1 MQTLSQLQILISDE
15 IDRYVQQIKP
25 GSLYEPVKYIF
36 DLGGKRMRP
45 ALMLSAC
52 DLFGGNVRDAIN
64 PAIGVEVFH
73 NFTLMH
79 DDIMDEAPLR
89 RGEKTVHTLWN
100 TNNAILSGD
109 VMFVMGYQLMCK
121 VSPDILPDVL
131 AVFSKTAT
139 EVCEGQQL
147 DMDFESRNDVT
158 IEEYIEMIRLK
169 TSVLLAGSLKIG
181 GIIARASAEDL
192 EAIYRFGERIGIAFQ
207 LRDDLLDVYGDADKF
222 GKQVGGDI
230 LANKKTYLLL
240 KAFENADKSQR
251 EKLQYLAGEG
261 NVSSEEK
268 VSQTLAIYDE
278 LSIREKSESVMQ
290 QYFEWA
296 MEDLN
301 AVNVSPE
308 RKSELTRFA
317 EMLLVRES

>member
-1 MQTLSQLQILISDE
+1 MQTLSELQTLISAE
-15 IDRYVQQIKP
+15 IEQYVREIKS
-25 GSLYEPVKYIF
+25 GTLYEPVKYIF

-52 DLFGGNVRDAIN
+52 DLFGGKVTEAID

-89 RGEKTVHTLWN
+89 RGEKSVHINWH

-121 VSPDILPDVL
+121 VRPEILPGVL
-131 AVFSKTAT
+131 TVFSKTAI

-158 IEEYIEMIRLK
+158 IDEYIEMIRLK

-181 GIIARASAEDL
+181 GIIAGADREDL
-192 EAIYRFGERIGIAFQ
+192 ERIYRFGEQIGIAFQ
-207 LRDDLLDVYGDADKF
+207 LRDDLLDVFGDADKF

-240 KAFENADKSQR
+240 KAYEAADDQQR
-251 EKLQYLAGEG
+251 QRLD
-261 NVSSEEK
+261 
-268 VSQTLAIYDE
+268 TLATSKSDPEGKVRETMEIYDQ
-278 LSIREKSESVMQ
+278 LLVRSKTESVMQ
-290 QYFEWA
+290 RYFENA
-296 MEDLN
+296 MHELGALN
-301 AVNVSPE
+301 VPEE

>member
-1 MQTLSQLQILISDE
+1 MRTLSELQVLISDE
-15 IDRYVQQIKP
+15 IDQYVQQIKP
-25 GSLYEPVKYIF
+25 GSLYEPVKYILK
-36 DLGGKRMRP
+36 LGGKRMRP
-45 ALMLSAC
+45 ALMLTAC
-52 DLFGGNVRDAIN
+52 DLFEGDVRAAID

-89 RGEKTVHTLWN
+89 RGEQTVHTRWN
-100 TNNAILSGD
+100 TSNAILSGD
-109 VMFVMGYQLMCK
+109 VMFVMGYQLMCN
-121 VSPDILPDVL
+121 VSHDILPSVL
-131 AVFSKTAT
+131 SVFSKTAT

-158 IEEYIEMIRLK
+158 IDEYIEMIRLK

-181 GIIARASAEDL
+181 GIIAGASKQDL
-192 EAIYRFGERIGIAFQ
+192 QRIYNFGERIGIAFQ
-207 LRDDLLDVYGDADKF
+207 LRDDLLDVYGDASKF

-240 KAFENADKSQR
+240 KAFETANVEQL
-251 EKLQYLAGEG
+251 EKLRFLAGDG
-261 NVSSEEK
+261 NVNPEDK

-278 LSIREKSESVMQ
+278 LSIREKSEAVMQ
-290 QYFEWA
+290 QYFEQA

-301 AVNVSPE
+301 AVSVPEE
-308 RKSELTRFA
+308 RKTELTRFA

>member
-1 MQTLSQLQILISDE
+1 MRTLSELQNLISGE
-15 IDRYVQQIKP
+15 IDRYVEDIKT

-45 ALMLSAC
+45 ALMLGAC
-52 DLFGGNVRDAIN
+52 DLFGGDVQKAID

-89 RGEKTVHTLWN
+89 RGKESVHIKWN
-100 TNNAILSGD
+100 ISNAILSGD
-109 VMFVMGYQLMCK
+109 VMFVMGYQLMCN
-121 VSPDILPDVL
+121 VEHRILPDVL
-131 AVFSKTAT
+131 SVFSRTAI

-181 GIIARASAEDL
+181 GIIAGAGADDL
-192 EAIYRFGERIGIAFQ
+192 ERIYRFGEKIGIAFQ
-207 LRDDLLDVYGDADKF
+207 LRDDLLDVFGDADKF

-230 LANKKTYLLL
+230 IANKKTFLLL
-240 KAFENADKSQR
+240 KAYELSNQAQAARLR
-251 EKLQYLAGEG
+251 ELATDTSVGE
-261 NVSSEEK
+261 STK
-268 VSQTLAIYDE
+268 VSQTKAIYND
-278 LSIREKSESVMQ
+278 LSVREETEKVMQ
-290 QYFEWA
+290 QYFAGA
-296 MEDLN
+296 MEELAALN
-301 AVNVSPE
+301 VADE
-308 RKSELTRFA
+308 RKSTLTQFA
-317 EMLLVRES
+317 EYLLVRES

>member
-1 MQTLSQLQILISDE
+1 MHSLQELRELISSE
-15 IDRYVQQIKP
+15 IDLYVTQIKE

-36 DLGGKRMRP
+36 ELGGKRMRP

-52 DLFGGNVRDAIN
+52 DLFSGDIKQAIP

-89 RGEKTVHTLWN
+89 RGEQTVHSRWN

-109 VMFVMGYQLMCK
+109 VMFVMGYQLMCQ
-121 VSPDILPDVL
+121 VRPEILPEVL
-131 AVFSKTAT
+131 DVFSKTAT

-147 DMDFESRNDVT
+147 DMDFEERDDVT
-158 IEEYIEMIRLK
+158 IDEYIEMIRLK

-181 GIIARASAEDL
+181 GIIAGAGGQDL
-192 EAIYRFGERIGIAFQ
+192 ERIYRFGENIGIAFQ

-240 KAFENADKSQR
+240 KAFADANNEQQLRLNHLADK
-251 EKLQYLAGEG
+251 GTDPDI
-261 NVSSEEK
+261 K
-268 VSQTLAIYDE
+268 VSETMAIYDA
-278 LSIREKSESVMQ
+278 LHIRQQTEEVMHR
-290 QYFEWA
+290 YFTRA
-296 MEDLN
+296 MEDLK
-301 AVNVSPE
+301 AVNVNPE
-308 RKSELTRFA
+308 RKSELTKFA
-317 EMLLVRES
+317 EILLVRET

>member
-1 MQTLSQLQILISDE
+1 MQTLHQLQQLISAE
-15 IDRYVQQIKP
+15 IDLYVQTIKP
-25 GSLYEPVKYIF
+25 GSLYEPVRYIF
-36 DLGGKRMRP
+36 NLGGKRMRP

-52 DLFGGNVRDAIN
+52 DLFKGDVCQAIP

-89 RGEKTVHTLWN
+89 RGQETVHSRWN

-109 VMFVMGYQLMCK
+109 VMFVMGYQLMCQ
-121 VSPDILPDVL
+121 VRHEILPDVL
-131 AVFSKTAT
+131 SVFSKTAT

-147 DMDFESRNDVT
+147 DMDFEERSDVT
-158 IEEYIEMIRLK
+158 IDEYIEMIRLK

-181 GIIARASAEDL
+181 GIIAGASPQDL
-192 EAIYRFGERIGIAFQ
+192 EHIYRFGERIGIAFQ

-240 KAFENADKSQR
+240 KAYEGANAQ
-251 EKLQYLAGEG
+251 QLARLNEMANG
-261 NVSSEEK
+261 NSDPEAK
-268 VSQTLAIYDE
+268 VSETLDIYNQ
-278 LSIREKSESVMQ
+278 LQIREQTEAEMQ
-290 QYFEWA
+290 RYFESA
-296 MEDLN
+296 MEDLR
-301 AVNVSPE
+301 AVNVPEE
-308 RKSELTRFA
+308 RKSELIKFA
-317 EMLLVRES
+317 EILLVRET

>member
-1 MQTLSQLQILISDE
+1 MQTLQELQKLISSE
-15 IDRYVQQIKP
+15 IDVYVRQIKE
-25 GSLYEPVKYIF
+25 GTLYEPVRYIF
-36 DLGGKRMRP
+36 ALGGKRMRP

-52 DLFGGNVRDAIN
+52 DLFGGNVRDSIA

-89 RGEKTVHTLWN
+89 RGEETVHKRWN

-109 VMFVMGYQLMCK
+109 VMFVMGYQLMCQ
-121 VSPDILPDVL
+121 VRNEILPDVL
-131 AVFSKTAT
+131 SVFSKTAT

-147 DMDFESRNDVT
+147 DMDFETRNDVT

-181 GIIARASAEDL
+181 GIIAGASPDDL
-192 EAIYRFGERIGIAFQ
+192 ERIYRFGQNIGLAFQ
-207 LRDDLLDVYGDADKF
+207 LRDDLLDVFGDADKF

-230 LANKKTYLLL
+230 LANKKTFLRL
-240 KAFENADKSQR
+240 KAFADADDIQRRKLVDLADENDLQR
-251 EKLQYLAGEG
+251 
-261 NVSSEEK
+261 K
-268 VSQTLAIYDE
+268 VNETMVLYNE
-278 LSIREKSESVMQ
+278 LGIRSKTESVMNH
-290 QYFEWA
+290 YFESA
-296 MEDLN
+296 MEDLR
-301 AVNVSPE
+301 AVNVSE
-308 RKSELTRFA
+308 DRKSELTAFA

>member
-1 MQTLSQLQILISDE
+1 MQTLHQLQQLISAE
-15 IDRYVQQIKP
+15 IDLYVQTIKP
-25 GSLYEPVKYIF
+25 GSLYEPVRYIF

-52 DLFGGNVRDAIN
+52 DLFNGDVREAIP

-89 RGEKTVHTLWN
+89 RGQETVHSRWN

-109 VMFVMGYQLMCK
+109 VMFVMGYQLMCQ
-121 VSPDILPDVL
+121 VRHEILPDVL
-131 AVFSKTAT
+131 SVFSKTAT

-147 DMDFESRNDVT
+147 DMDFEERSDVT
-158 IEEYIEMIRLK
+158 IDEYIEMIRLK

-181 GIIARASAEDL
+181 GIIAGATPQDL
-192 EAIYRFGERIGIAFQ
+192 EHIYRFGERIGIAFQ

-240 KAFENADKSQR
+240 KAYEGANAQ
-251 EKLQYLAGEG
+251 QLARLNEMANG
-261 NVSSEEK
+261 NTDPDAK
-268 VSQTLAIYDE
+268 VSETLDIYNQ
-278 LSIREKSESVMQ
+278 LQIREQTEAEMQ
-290 QYFEWA
+290 SYFESA
-296 MEDLN
+296 MDDLR
-301 AVNVSPE
+301 AVNVPEE
-308 RKSELTRFA
+308 RKSELIKFA
-317 EMLLVRES
+317 EILLVRET

>member
-1 MQTLSQLQILISDE
+1 MHTLSDLQSLISEE
-15 IDRYVQQIKP
+15 IDRYVKEIKP
-25 GSLYEPVKYIF
+25 GTLYEPVKYIF

-52 DLFGGNVRDAIN
+52 DLFGGEIREAID

-89 RGEKTVHTLWN
+89 RGEKSVHTNWN

-121 VSPDILPDVL
+121 VRHEILPDVL

-147 DMDFESRNDVT
+147 DMDFEERDDVT
-158 IEEYIEMIRLK
+158 IGEYIEMIRLK
-169 TSVLLAGSLKIG
+169 TSVLLAGSLQIG
-181 GIIARASAEDL
+181 GIIAGAGRDDL
-192 EAIYRFGERIGIAFQ
+192 NRIYRFGEQIGIAFQ
-207 LRDDLLDVYGDADKF
+207 LRDDLLDVFGDASKF

-240 KAFENADKSQR
+240 KAFENAGSA
-251 EKLQYLAGEG
+251 EKERLNKLLDARGI
-261 NVSSEEK
+261 SPEEK
-268 VSQTLAIYDE
+268 VSATIDLYNE
-278 LSIREKSESVMQ
+278 LGIREATEKQMQ
-290 QYFEWA
+290 AYFENA
-296 MEDLN
+296 MEELRALD
-301 AVNVSPE
+301 VSE
-308 RKSELTRFA
+308 DRKSELTQFA

>member
-1 MQTLSQLQILISDE
+1 MQTLSELQTLISAE
-15 IDRYVQQIKP
+15 IDQYVRNIKT
-25 GSLYEPVKYIF
+25 GTLYEPVKYIF

-52 DLFGGNVRDAIN
+52 DLFGGDVTEAIN

-89 RGEKTVHTLWN
+89 RGEKSVHTNWH

-121 VSPDILPDVL
+121 VRPEILPDVL
-131 AVFSKTAT
+131 AVFSKTAI
-139 EVCEGQQL
+139 EVCEGQQF
-147 DMDFESRNDVT
+147 DMDFETRNDVS
-158 IEEYIEMIRLK
+158 IDEYIEMIRLK

-181 GIIARASAEDL
+181 GIIAGAKREDL
-192 EAIYRFGERIGIAFQ
+192 DRIYRFGEQIGIAFQ

-230 LANKKTYLLL
+230 LANKKTYLML
-240 KAFENADKSQR
+240 KAFEAADERQRQQLNELAASKSDPEGKVR
-251 EKLQYLAGEG
+251 ETME
-261 NVSSEEK
+261 
-268 VSQTLAIYDE
+268 IYDQ
-278 LSIREKSESVMQ
+278 LSVRGKTESVMQ
-290 QYFEWA
+290 QYFENA
-296 MEDLN
+296 MNELGALN
-301 AVNVSPE
+301 VPQE

-317 EMLLVRES
+317 ELLLVRES